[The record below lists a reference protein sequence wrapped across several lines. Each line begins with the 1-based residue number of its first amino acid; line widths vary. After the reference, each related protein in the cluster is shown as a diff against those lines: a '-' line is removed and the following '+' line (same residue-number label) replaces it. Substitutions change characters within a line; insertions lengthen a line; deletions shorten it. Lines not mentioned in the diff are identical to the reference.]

1 MNVELSKL
9 GGGALQARFNREFE
23 KAVKNMKDPN
33 TSYKEA
39 RKVTITLTLKQDED
53 RNTCTC
59 TCEVSS
65 KLAKAKSF
73 DTNFGIGQDLK
84 SGQFVAKEY
93 GTQIPGQ
100 MGFEDVEQAAGE
112 EPSGNV
118 KSFINQKLSKAM
130 GG

>member
-1 MNVELSKL
+1 MNQDLSKI
-9 GGGALQARFNREFE
+9 GGGALQERFNREFE
-23 KAVKNMKDPN
+23 KVIKNMKDPN
-33 TSYKEA
+33 TSYKET

-53 RNTCTC
+53 RNSCVC
-59 TCEVSS
+59 TCEVTS

-84 SGQFVAKEY
+84 SGQYIAKEY

-100 MGFEDVEQAAGE
+100 IGMEDVMPEAMKEQHD
-112 EPSGNV
+112 NV
-118 KSFINQKLSKAM
+118 KDFNGRKLSPAM

>member
-1 MNVELSKL
+1 MNVELGKI
-9 GGGALQARFNREFE
+9 GGGALQVRFNREFE
-23 KAVKNMKDPN
+23 KVVKNMKDPN
-33 TSYKEA
+33 TSFKEA
-39 RKVTITLTLKQDED
+39 RKITITMTLKQDED

-65 KLAKAKSF
+65 RLAKARSF

-93 GTQIPGQ
+93 GSQIPGQ
-100 MGFEDVEQAAGE
+100 MGLNDLDQPPDDEQQD
-112 EPSGNV
+112 NV
-118 KSFINQKLSKAM
+118 KKFDGRKLSPAM

>member
-1 MNVELSKL
+1 MNIDLSKF

-33 TSYKEA
+33 TPYKEA

-53 RNTCTC
+53 RKACVC

-65 KLAKAKSF
+65 KLAKARSF
-73 DTNFGIGQDLK
+73 ATNFGIGQDLK
-84 SGQFVAKEY
+84 TGEFIAKEY

-100 MGFEDVEQAAGE
+100 MGFEDLESDGSGEQQD
-112 EPSGNV
+112 NV
-118 KSFINQKLSKAM
+118 KKFEGRKLSPAI